1 MLRNFFIVCVVSV
14 IRFICWQRYVKV
26 RELSPRCQVFFGVCQ
41 ANNCFFSV
49 LAVSVLRKRHRP
61 PAVCAAMWGVCAG
74 WLLQSER
81 GERGARIRKIGEKW
95 RRPLAGRASPCYL
108 CSVIKEQTRRYYSPW
123 SDTRA
128 TQNHRTMIK
137 KEQNETVKELLYTI
151 KRYRDMGNGP
161 MCQRL
166 INQLR
171 RVRTVR

>member
-1 MLRNFFIVCVVSV
+1 MAGDLLR
-14 IRFICWQRYVKV
+14 RY
-26 RELSPRCQVFFGVCQ
+26 
-41 ANNCFFSV
+41 
-49 LAVSVLRKRHRP
+49 
-61 PAVCAAMWGVCAG
+61 
-74 WLLQSER
+74 
-81 GERGARIRKIGEKW
+81 GERKGPERKKSEKCG
-95 RRPLAGRASPCYL
+95 RPLVRRAAACYL

-171 RVRTVR
+171 RVRTAR